1 VNEAN
6 TNTQAGQDLQNLQ
19 PQGNHAQQTSSNFQA
34 GTGVDLSN
42 DNTSSLLNEGV
53 GVGNLSV
60 GVASANSQ
68 TSIAPAEP
76 VVLKG
81 SGVPASYILIP
92 LILFFFALF
101 LAYRRIRKLDKT
113 ALENVQAEEELLEDT
128 TWVTKA
134 KKKKKKKKPKKAHH
148 H

>member
-6 TNTQAGQDLQNLQ
+6 TNTQAGQDTQSLQ
-19 PQGNHAQQTSSNFQA
+19 PGGNQTQGNASPLQTGSGAGLSGNDSSDILNQGAPA
-34 GTGVDLSN
+34 GS
-42 DNTSSLLNEGV
+42 
-53 GVGNLSV
+53 LSV
-60 GVASANSQ
+60 GVAGSSSQ
-68 TSIAPAEP
+68 TSIAPVEP
-76 VVLKG
+76 VVLKD
-81 SGVPASYILIP
+81 SGVPVFYVFIP

-113 ALENVQAEEELLEDT
+113 ALESTQTEEESLEDV
-128 TWVTKA
+128 TWVTKD

>member
-1 VNEAN
+1 M
-6 TNTQAGQDLQNLQ
+6 QSLQ
-19 PQGNHAQQTSSNFQA
+19 PQGSHTQQTSSNFQN
-34 GTGVDLSN
+34 GSGVNLSN

-53 GVGNLSV
+53 GAGNLSV

-76 VVLKG
+76 VVLKD
-81 SGVPASYILIP
+81 SGVPVSYVLVP
-92 LILFFFALF
+92 LLLFFFALF
-101 LAYRRIRKLDKT
+101 LAYKRIMRFEKNS
-113 ALENVQAEEELLEDT
+113 LENTKAETELLEDVA
-128 TWVTKA
+128 WVTKD